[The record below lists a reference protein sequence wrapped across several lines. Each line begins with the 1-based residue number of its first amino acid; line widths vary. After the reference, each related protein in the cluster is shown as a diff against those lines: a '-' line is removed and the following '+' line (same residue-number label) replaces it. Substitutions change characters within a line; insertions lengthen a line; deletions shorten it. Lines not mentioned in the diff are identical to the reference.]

1 MIDSLG
7 PTEYRIQIIV
17 PEQKAEDHQKCEK
30 VEKAE
35 KTENERNKG

>member
-7 PTEYRIQIIV
+7 PTEYRFQVIV